1 MNAQASKY
9 QIELLH
15 HTLGLSERRRESY
28 RNHFVAGS
36 GHSDMPH
43 LEALERAGLME
54 RRRTPKF
61 CDPADI
67 VFAATDAG
75 LELAIASIPIPPKVT
90 KARSRYE
97 KYQDVGECYDSFAAF
112 LGIEEVNFEQRD
124 STGWPDYKR
133 VRQYRMYRGNCWS
146 SFSSDLKGDWCA
158 TMKEAKASY
167 KAALKARAIRRAA

>member
-1 MNAQASKY
+1 MNAPASKY
-9 QIELLH
+9 QIGLLH

-75 LELAIASIPIPPKVT
+75 LTAAIAALPEPTPPAK
-90 KARSRYE
+90 RSRYE
-97 KYQDVGECYDSFAAF
+97 EYLDADGCGGDSFGEF
-112 LGIEEVNFEQRD
+112 LCGARLPEFEGKRD
-124 STGWPDYKR
+124 FRARDTK
-133 VRQYRMYRGNCWS
+133 YRMFRRADHWTRDVEGE
-146 SFSSDLKGDWCA
+146 WCK
-158 TMKEAKASY
+158 TKKEAKASY
-167 KAALKARAIRRAA
+167 KAALKARKA

>member
-1 MNAQASKY
+1 VNAQVPAY
-9 QIELLH
+9 QIGLLH

-36 GHSDMPH
+36 DHSDMPH

-54 RRRTPKF
+54 RSRTPTF

-75 LELAIASIPIPPKVT
+75 LELAIASIPEPQKVT

-97 KYQDVGECYDSFAAF
+97 EYRDVSECYDSFAAF
-112 LGIEEVNFEQRD
+112 LGIPEVNFEERD
-124 STGWPDYKR
+124 STGYPDFRR
-133 VRQYRMYRGNCWS
+133 VRQYRMYRGSRWG
-146 SFSSDLKGDWCA
+146 SFSSDLKGEWCS
-158 TMKEAKASY
+158 TKKEAKASY
-167 KAALKARAIRRAA
+167 KAALKARKVA